1 MKPQS
6 SSPSSAAALLAFFA
20 LAFALSWTCWLLAPA
35 LKVDFPVE
43 AAALSL
49 TGDFGS
55 SLAAV
60 AVVDYSRVQIVV
72 GILVLTGVSL
82 LCCGKRISNK
92 VVGRE

>member
-20 LAFALSWTCWLLAPA
+20 LAFALSWTCWLPAPA
-35 LKVDFPVE
+35 LKVDFSVE
-43 AAALSL
+43 AIALSL
-49 TGDFGS
+49 TSVLGS

-60 AVVDYSRVQIVV
+60 AVVDYSRSQFVV

-82 LCCGKRISNK
+82 LCCGKRMSKK